1 MTNAT
6 FLEKLADGSSGLHG
20 SSERLA
26 LLGKRAAGMY
36 LSKEAE
42 SLTGAVARVAE
53 EEPDLNADQ
62 LRRISESAN
71 QATWKEMFV
80 VKGDRDT
87 QFEPAD
93 SERVI
98 EDVTKRP
105 QEVRDLNLDYAMEP
119 RGEQL
124 PDLNLHEVFGVGPET
139 PYPLFDETGDIRAEQ
154 EKVAGAIDLMGSDNN
169 HIFRELTDSAERFYG
184 FVKHAY
190 LTEENGFL
198 QVAKAVS
205 SVTEHGFADRVMNV
219 AADRLKA
226 EGVYFDQRAELS
238 KLAQVVV
245 VDTEHPLLIEA
256 VRLEKLAAAYGQVT
270 RGLEKLGKKQKE
282 LRGALHSKLRGA

>member
-119 RGEQL
+119 RGSSSRTSTFTRSSGWAPRRRTRSSTRL
-124 PDLNLHEVFGVGPET
+124 GTSGRSKRRWPV
-139 PYPLFDETGDIRAEQ
+139 PLT
-154 EKVAGAIDLMGSDNN
+154 
-169 HIFRELTDSAERFYG
+169 
-184 FVKHAY
+184 
-190 LTEENGFL
+190 
-198 QVAKAVS
+198 
-205 SVTEHGFADRVMNV
+205 
-219 AADRLKA
+219 
-226 EGVYFDQRAELS
+226 
-238 KLAQVVV
+238 
-245 VDTEHPLLIEA
+245 
-256 VRLEKLAAAYGQVT
+256 
-270 RGLEKLGKKQKE
+270 
-282 LRGALHSKLRGA
+282 